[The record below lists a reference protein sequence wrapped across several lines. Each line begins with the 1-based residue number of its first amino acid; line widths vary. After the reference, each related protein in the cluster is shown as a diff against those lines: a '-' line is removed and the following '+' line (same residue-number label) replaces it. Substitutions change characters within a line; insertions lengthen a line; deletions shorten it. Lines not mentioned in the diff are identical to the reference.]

1 MCGSSA
7 SCGAL
12 YFARKRKVTTKHLRE
27 FSARY
32 FGPFGGYAQQYL
44 FHHARTTHAAR
55 KKIQMKFDAA
65 LTPADISRLPE
76 RDLSATTCVVFD
88 VLRAT
93 SSMITALA
101 NGAAEIFPAKTIEE
115 ARALREKMP
124 DALLGGERHGE
135 RIEGFDLGNNP
146 FEYIAAL
153 RRDNGSSARRRTA
166 PSRSAPASTPGRV
179 LVGALLNIAALR
191 DELARSQPAE
201 VLLVCAGTFE
211 TFALED
217 AIAAGL
223 LAAEFPDA
231 ELTDA
236 AVRRGSLRQ
245 SGFSPRPSTGCSPR
259 ATAARSRHGAGRIR
273 SSGALNSRVL
283 AVIGAMD
290 GTIIRRL

>member
-1 MCGSSA
+1 
-7 SCGAL
+7 
-12 YFARKRKVTTKHLRE
+12 
-27 FSARY
+27 
-32 FGPFGGYAQQYL
+32 
-44 FHHARTTHAAR
+44 
-55 KKIQMKFDAA
+55 MKLDAA

-76 RDLSATTCVVFD
+76 RDLRGTTCVVFD

-101 NGAAEIFPAKTIEE
+101 NGASEIFPVKTIDE
-115 ARALREKMP
+115 ARALRGQMP

-146 FEYIAAL
+146 FEYTALAGRRIISTTTNGTIAL
-153 RRDNGSSARRRTA
+153 RACERA
-166 PSRSAPASTPGRV
+166 GRV

-191 DELARSQPAE
+191 DEIARSQPAE

-236 AVRRGSLRQ
+236 AIAVLGTAGS
-245 SGFSPRPSTGCSPR
+245 FPSPLDGLL
-259 ATAARSRHGAGRIR
+259 AARNGRALAARGWRDQIGWCAQLSRFG
-273 SSGALNSRVL
+273 
-283 AVIGAMD
+283 VIGAMND
-290 GTIIRRL
+290 GIIRSL